1 MNKKSKII
9 LSLVIIL
16 FIVILAL
23 IGYTP
28 SDRDNENN
36 KISTIDIQIDDSKLN
51 IFYFYVGQADCTL
64 IMNKGQVMLIDAG
77 EDTNGELI
85 VQFLKKIGVPQIN
98 YLIATHSDDDHIG
111 GMKDIVNNFSI
122 GKLYIP
128 AKEANNKSYIDLTK
142 IEGLELQNVEIN
154 QTGTIRRC

>member
-1 MNKKSKII
+1 MNKKSKTI

-23 IGYTP
+23 IGNTP
-28 SDRDNENN
+28 SDSDNENN
-36 KISTIDIQIDDSKLN
+36 KIPQIDIQIDDSKLN

-77 EDTNGELI
+77 EDTDGELI
-85 VQFLKKIGVPQIN
+85 VQFLKKIGVPQID

-111 GMKDIVNNFSI
+111 GMKDIVNNFPI

-128 AKEANNKSYIDLTK
+128 TKEANNKSYIDLTK

>member
-51 IFYFYVGQADCTL
+51 IFYF
-64 IMNKGQVMLIDAG
+64 M
-77 EDTNGELI
+77 
-85 VQFLKKIGVPQIN
+85 
-98 YLIATHSDDDHIG
+98 
-111 GMKDIVNNFSI
+111 
-122 GKLYIP
+122 
-128 AKEANNKSYIDLTK
+128 
-142 IEGLELQNVEIN
+142 
-154 QTGTIRRC
+154 

>member
-9 LSLVIIL
+9 ISLVIIL
-16 FIVILAL
+16 FIVIIAL

-28 SDRDNENN
+28 SNRDNENN
-36 KISTIDIQIDDSKLN
+36 KTLQIDIQIDDSKLN

-77 EDTNGELI
+77 EDTDGELI
-85 VQFLKKIGVPQIN
+85 VQFLKRIGVSQID

-111 GMKDIVNNFSI
+111 GMKDIVNNFQI

-142 IEGLELQNVEIN
+142 IEGLDLQNVEIN

>member
-1 MNKKSKII
+1 MNKKSKTI

-28 SDRDNENN
+28 SDSDNENN
-36 KISTIDIQIDDSKLN
+36 KIPQIDIQIDDSKLN

-77 EDTNGELI
+77 
-85 VQFLKKIGVPQIN
+85 
-98 YLIATHSDDDHIG
+98 
-111 GMKDIVNNFSI
+111 
-122 GKLYIP
+122 
-128 AKEANNKSYIDLTK
+128 
-142 IEGLELQNVEIN
+142 
-154 QTGTIRRC
+154 